1 MKRCIFYLPYK
12 LDEQGMGARML
23 RPRKMIKAFEDIGY
37 DVFVITGVSS
47 SRRVLI
53 KELKQ
58 KIKSGEKYD
67 FMYTESHTEPTL
79 LTNPNHLPTH
89 PFLDFGFFHY
99 ICSCGI
105 PIGLFYCDIYWKF
118 DSYGKDLPAWKKKS
132 ALFSYRYDIKQYKK
146 YLSRFYV
153 PDMKICSYIK
163 ENKLTEIAGELP
175 PGADEIE
182 VLEQVDKQKQSRNFN
197 EKLLTLF
204 YVGGIGAHYQ
214 IVDLVKA
221 VQKTMNVRMILCCRE
236 QEWKKEK
243 ENYEPYMCDRI
254 QVIHKSSDELEPY
267 YQEADICSLLFQNN
281 EYIQFAKPFKAY
293 EYLAHEKPVLST
305 VGTAIGEFVEKNDI
319 GWNIEFNA
327 DTIAEVLESIIK
339 DPSILDKKRRNCA
352 ETKKKNLWTS
362 RAEQVVQD
370 LYGSN
375 V

>member
-1 MKRCIFYLPYK
+1 MKKCIFYLPYK

-89 PFLDFGFFHY
+89 PFLDFSFFHY
-99 ICSCGI
+99 IRSCGI

-118 DSYGKDLPAWKKKS
+118 EAYGAELSILKKQA
-132 ALFSYRYDIKQYKK
+132 ALLCYRYDIHQYKK
-146 YLSRFYV
+146 YLNRFYV
-153 PDMKICSYIK
+153 PDMKICSYLN
-163 ENKLTEIAGELP
+163 EEKLTAIAGELP
-175 PGADEIE
+175 PGADPIE
-182 VLEQVDKQKQSRNFN
+182 VSGQLTDQHRDFDKKP
-197 EKLLTLF
+197 LTLF
-204 YVGGIGAHYQ
+204 YVGGIGFQYQ
-214 IVDLVKA
+214 IVDLIKA
-221 VQKTMNVRMILCCRE
+221 IRKTEKTRMTLCCRE
-236 QEWKKEK
+236 KEWEKEK
-243 ENYEPYMCDRI
+243 DTYEPYMCDRI
-254 QVIHKSSDELEPY
+254 QVIHKTSNELTPY
-267 YQEADICSLLFQNN
+267 YLEADICSLLFKKDVYR
-281 EYIQFAKPFKAY
+281 ELAKPFKAY
-293 EYLAHEKPVLST
+293 EYLANEKPVLST
-305 VGTAIGEFVEKNDI
+305 IGTAIGRFVEENDI

-327 DTIAEVLESIIK
+327 DTIAEALKSIIK

-370 LYGSN
+370 LHGSN
-375 V
+375 A